1 MFVIFFKIIVF
12 LYVSIFFLWFLFF
25 FFGELWLLLVF
36 KGACVFLFF
45 LVGFNN
51 KLKTS
56 HKGSRCFF
64 LNQPWPKCEA
74 SSEKARIQ
82 RWQEEE
88 KKVASTSL
96 DLVMA
101 KSIEEELHS
110 FFFKFND
117 GRKKGRKATR
127 F

>member
-1 MFVIFFKIIVF
+1 MFQFFS
-12 LYVSIFFLWFLFF
+12 YGFFFF

-36 KGACVFLFF
+36 KGACVFFFF

-56 HKGSRCFF
+56 YKGSRCFF

-74 SSEKARIQ
+74 SSVKARIQ

>member
-25 FFGELWLLLVF
+25 FLGELWLLLVF

-64 LNQPWPKCEA
+64 LNQPWPKCDA